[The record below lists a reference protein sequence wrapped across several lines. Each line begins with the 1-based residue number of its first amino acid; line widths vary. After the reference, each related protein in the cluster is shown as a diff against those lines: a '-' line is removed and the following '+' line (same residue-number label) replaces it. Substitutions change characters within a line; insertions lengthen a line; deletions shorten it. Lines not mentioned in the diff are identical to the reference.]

1 MSRIMETLHTD
12 HIHIDRL
19 LRLLSAQ
26 MDILHDGGTPDY
38 QMLTEIVDYVEH
50 YPDLVHHPK
59 EDLMFTT
66 YLAHNDERREDIE
79 SLMEEHK
86 TLLLLTKDFKE
97 LLEEVM
103 DDAII
108 SRDEVENAG
117 RDYIRR
123 QRNHLNSEEAEIFPL
138 INRTLT
144 EEEWKYIEEHAP
156 AADDPLFGRQVEKRY
171 ESLYR
176 LITSS

>member
-1 MSRIMETLHTD
+1 MSRILETLHED
-12 HIHIDRL
+12 HIHIDKL
-19 LRLLSAQ
+19 LRMLSHQ
-26 MDILHDGGTPDY
+26 MDILHEGGSPDY

-66 YLAHNDERREDIE
+66 YLEHNNERREDIE
-79 SLMEEHK
+79 ALMEEHK

-123 QRNHLNSEEAEIFPL
+123 QRDHLNAEEAEIFPL

-156 AADDPLFGRQVEKRY
+156 SSDDPLFGRQVETRY

-176 LITSS
+176 LITSI